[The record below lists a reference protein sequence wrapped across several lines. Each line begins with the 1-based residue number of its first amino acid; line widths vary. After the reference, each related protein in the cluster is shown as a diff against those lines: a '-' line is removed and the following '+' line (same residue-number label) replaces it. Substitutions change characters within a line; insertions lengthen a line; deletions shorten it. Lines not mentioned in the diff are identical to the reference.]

1 MKNRGAY
8 MSSLGKML
16 LIMGIVLFLVGGI
29 LIIGER
35 FGLGKLP
42 GDIFIQKGN
51 FTFFFPVVSSLIVSL
66 LLTLILNI
74 LKK

>member
-1 MKNRGAY
+1 

-16 LIMGIVLFLVGGI
+16 LIMGVVLLLVGGI
-29 LIIGER
+29 LVIGER

-51 FTFFFPVVSSLIVSL
+51 FTFFFPVVSSLIISL

-74 LKK
+74 LKR